1 MIINEIMHGFC
12 CLFMWCVAFAFFCA
26 GPVTALLIDPM
37 TGGMCWCVAFVAW
50 AAGLAFYDSHLRLR
64 QNRIHENI
72 LRQYNAK

>member
-37 TGGMCWCVAFVAW
+37 TGGMCWCVALVAW

-64 QNRIHENI
+64 QNRIEDKI
-72 LRQYNAK
+72 WRQYNGS